1 MTPPVLEKKE
11 SIMLRSILNRVAGG
25 RSRATGGA
33 APRRGPTTGGSA
45 GGSANREI
53 EQGAKSLFRGFSR
66 RKRGL

>member
-1 MTPPVLEKKE
+1 
-11 SIMLRSILNRVAGG
+11 MLRSILTRLGG
-25 RSRATGGA
+25 RGRTTGTS
-33 APRRGPTTGGSA
+33 APRRGPATGGAA